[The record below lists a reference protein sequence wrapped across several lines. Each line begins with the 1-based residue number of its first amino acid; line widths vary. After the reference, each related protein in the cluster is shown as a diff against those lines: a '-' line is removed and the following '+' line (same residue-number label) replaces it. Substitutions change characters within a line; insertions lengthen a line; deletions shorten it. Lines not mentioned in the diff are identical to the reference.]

1 MLLCVQT
8 GIRECD
14 VNRRLRSA
22 ILLIL
27 GGVLGLVPVLAANL
41 FMRDYV
47 RSQAEERL
55 SLASDRLLKS
65 VEQVI
70 QESVDVFSTLPHYR
84 VPICNDMMR
93 RKFLNSQIRHHVL
106 HDIGLYNA
114 DTEHMAC
121 SSLRGDVQFRAMSK
135 PITGRVDHLKFQSVY
150 EGESDKRGLMVSWQI
165 SEKLAIGGFIPD
177 DHLILN
183 SMPVEYASASS
194 VSVMLAN
201 GPVLVET
208 SPEIRY
214 RRMSPFANLE
224 PDPAWTRDMVKTV
237 ARSDRYPVMIWAGV
251 PFESVWSTFVG
262 AMDLINGLA
271 ILMGAMIMF
280 FFVRLSM
287 KKEPPSF
294 SIETGIKKRE
304 FIPYYQPVI
313 DIQTGRLAGCEVLVR
328 WRKPDGAI
336 LSPGVFIDTAEAT
349 GLAMPMTTLLMEQVE
364 SDLSEAYGKHSEL
377 KAGIN
382 LFNRHFDDLSVVGD
396 IERIFGNSGIRFSQ
410 LMFEVT
416 ERQPLENLD
425 RARAIIARI
434 QKLGAKVAL
443 DDAGTG
449 HGGFAY
455 LQKLGMDVI
464 KIDKLF
470 VDAIEPGVETVPIVD
485 SLTQM
490 AQGMGMTVVAEGVEN
505 DEQLTYLRKIGVH
518 QAQGYLFAPALP
530 GKAFLELIDAIGTL
544 GKGSSNAQANM
555 SDIEPAK
562 EPIVPQV
569 VNF

>member
-1 MLLCVQT
+1 LLV
-8 GIRECD
+8 
-14 VNRRLRSA
+14 
-22 ILLIL
+22 L

-55 SLASDRLLKS
+55 GLASDRLLKS

-93 RKFLNSQIRHHVL
+93 RKFLSAHIRHHVL
-106 HDIGLYNA
+106 HDIGLYNSG
-114 DTEHMAC
+114 TERMSC
-121 SSLRGDVQFRAMSK
+121 SSLRGEVQFRAMSK

-150 EGESDKRGLMVSWQI
+150 EAEADKRGLMVSWQI

-214 RRMSPFANLE
+214 RRMSPFANLV

-251 PFESVWSTFVG
+251 PFESVWATFVG

-294 SIETGIKKRE
+294 SIENGIKKRE

-328 WRKPDGAI
+328 WRKPDGTI
-336 LSPGVFIDTAEAT
+336 LSPGIFIDTAEAT

-364 SDLSEAYGKHSEL
+364 ADLSDAYGKHGEL

-505 DEQLTYLRKIGVH
+505 EEQLTYLRKIGVH

-544 GKGSSNAQANM
+544 GKGSTNAQANM

>member
-1 MLLCVQT
+1 M
-8 GIRECD
+8 
-14 VNRRLRSA
+14 NRRLRSA
-22 ILLIL
+22 ILLVL

-55 SLASDRLLKS
+55 MLASERLLKN
-65 VEQVI
+65 VEQVV
-70 QESVDVFSTLPHYR
+70 QEAIDVFSTLPHYR
-84 VPICNDMMR
+84 VPDCTSDLR
-93 RKFLNSQIRHHVL
+93 QAFLSAQVRHHIL
-106 HDIGLYNA
+106 HDVGLYNVNTGEMYCTA
-114 DTEHMAC
+114 
-121 SSLRGDVQFRAMSK
+121 LRGAIQFRAMSK
-135 PITGRVDHLKFQSVY
+135 AVTGRVDHLKYQSVY
-150 EGESDKRGLMVSWQI
+150 EDMANKRGLLVRWQF
-165 SEKLAIGGFIPD
+165 SDELAIGGFIPD

-183 SMPVEYASASS
+183 SMPVEYASAAS
-194 VSVMLAN
+194 VSVMLSN

-214 RRMSPFANLE
+214 REMSPFANFE
-224 PDPAWTRDMVKTV
+224 PDPAWTKDMIKTV
-237 ARSDRYPVMIWAGV
+237 SRSERYPVMIWAGV
-251 PFESVWSTFVG
+251 PFETVWLTFAG

-271 ILMGAMIMF
+271 ILMGAMIIF
-280 FFVRLSM
+280 FFVRLGM
-287 KKEPPSF
+287 KKQSPIF
-294 SIETGIKKRE
+294 SIEEGIKKRE
-304 FIPYYQPVI
+304 FIPYYQPVV

-336 LSPGVFIDTAEAT
+336 LSPGSFIDTAEAT
-349 GLAMPMTTLLMEQVE
+349 GLAMPMTTLLMEQVQE
-364 SDLSEAYGKHSEL
+364 DLSEAYANNPTL

-396 IERIFGNSGIRFSQ
+396 IERIFTNSGLRFSQ

-490 AQGMGMTVVAEGVEN
+490 AKGMDMTVVAEGVEN
-505 DEQLTYLRKIGVH
+505 DEQLDYLRKIGVH
-518 QAQGYLFAPALP
+518 HAQGYLFAPALP
-530 GKAFLELIDAIGTL
+530 AKAFLGLIDAIGMFGDTKASL
-544 GKGSSNAQANM
+544 QQGDESVMQ
-555 SDIEPAK
+555 
-562 EPIVPQV
+562 QV
-569 VNF
+569 VNV

>member
-1 MLLCVQT
+1 
-8 GIRECD
+8 
-14 VNRRLRSA
+14 
-22 ILLIL
+22 
-27 GGVLGLVPVLAANL
+27 
-41 FMRDYV
+41 
-47 RSQAEERL
+47 
-55 SLASDRLLKS
+55 
-65 VEQVI
+65 
-70 QESVDVFSTLPHYR
+70 
-84 VPICNDMMR
+84 
-93 RKFLNSQIRHHVL
+93 
-106 HDIGLYNA
+106 
-114 DTEHMAC
+114 
-121 SSLRGDVQFRAMSK
+121 
-135 PITGRVDHLKFQSVY
+135 
-150 EGESDKRGLMVSWQI
+150 
-165 SEKLAIGGFIPD
+165 
-177 DHLILN
+177 
-183 SMPVEYASASS
+183 
-194 VSVMLAN
+194 
-201 GPVLVET
+201 
-208 SPEIRY
+208 
-214 RRMSPFANLE
+214 
-224 PDPAWTRDMVKTV
+224 
-237 ARSDRYPVMIWAGV
+237 
-251 PFESVWSTFVG
+251 
-262 AMDLINGLA
+262 MDLINGLA

-294 SIETGIKKRE
+294 SIENGIKKRE

-328 WRKPDGAI
+328 WRKPDGTI
-336 LSPGVFIDTAEAT
+336 LSPGIFIDTAEAT

-364 SDLSEAYGKHSEL
+364 ADLSDAYGKHGEL

-505 DEQLTYLRKIGVH
+505 EEQLTYLRKIGVH